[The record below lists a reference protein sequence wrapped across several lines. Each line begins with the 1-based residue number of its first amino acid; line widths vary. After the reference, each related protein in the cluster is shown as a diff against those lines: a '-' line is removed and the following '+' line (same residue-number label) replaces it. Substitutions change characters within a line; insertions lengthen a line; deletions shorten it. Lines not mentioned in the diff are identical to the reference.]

1 MSDAQNQAQSLL
13 NSALSKVKSRVKGD
27 GTQMGD
33 TPDIPRSKYAGSS
46 TGTMYG
52 ENVDTKGNKPP
63 VLEQVATKTKK
74 SVNANQFAS

>member
-27 GTQMGD
+27 GTL
-33 TPDIPRSKYAGSS
+33 IPKSKYAGSS

-63 VLEQVATKTKK
+63 VLEQVGTKTKK
-74 SVNANQFAS
+74 MVSAN